1 MVSFITKHMYR
12 HRAKENNLTEMFH
25 RSRSSDQSLS
35 KINQVYYVTKQVPQH
50 EFIQPKLTYLPIIQ
64 QAPNASKEKN
74 TFMSS
79 ALLSSVHSIDLDS
92 VKISKKYF
100 HTVLGPKKNA
110 ARQASAKNTVIN
122 LPQKTTE
129 LLMVKNA
136 KSELPFR
143 LRIDAAKPK
152 MNKVEMK
159 LGSMSTP
166 TIRDRTAKSAHSRM
180 SKFNNSDK
188 KKVKLDIKSKVV
200 NFWKCSSNE
209 STNFNFF

>member
-1 MVSFITKHMYR
+1 MYR

-50 EFIQPKLTYLPIIQ
+50 EFVPPKLTYLPIIQ
-64 QAPNASKEKN
+64 QAPNASKEKNN

-100 HTVLGPKKNA
+100 HTVIGPKKTSTIT
-110 ARQASAKNTVIN
+110 RQASAKNNTVVN
-122 LPQKTTE
+122 LPQKSTE

-136 KSELPFR
+136 KNELPFR

-159 LGSMSTP
+159 LGSISTP
-166 TIRDRTAKSAHSRM
+166 TIRERPAKSAHSRS
-180 SKFNNSDK
+180 SKFNSFEK
-188 KKVKLDIKSKVV
+188 KKVGLFTHDLSREFRTSLLNI
-200 NFWKCSSNE
+200 
-209 STNFNFF
+209 